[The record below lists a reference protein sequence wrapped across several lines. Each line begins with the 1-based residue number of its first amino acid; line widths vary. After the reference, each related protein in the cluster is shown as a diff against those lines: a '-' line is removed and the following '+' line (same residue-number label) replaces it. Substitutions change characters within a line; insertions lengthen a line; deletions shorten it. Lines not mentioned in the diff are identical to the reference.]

1 MSNTNKINWTI
12 QPLELPKIL
21 KRCSKCGQEAY
32 FINSEKFRVNANKK
46 HLDIWLIYQC
56 ESCKSTYN
64 LTVHERIS
72 PRDLSNEHLEQFMRN
87 DKALAGQIGFDS
99 ALHARNKVF
108 LDLSEVPIAIVGDI
122 PNESEATLIEIE
134 CTVALGLRADKVLS
148 QKLSVSRASIKQHI
162 LEGRIKRIDGKD
174 LLKEKMKGTIEVL
187 LAR

>member
-1 MSNTNKINWTI
+1 MMNFANKIIWTI
-12 QPLELPKIL
+12 QPLELPKVL

-72 PRDLSNEHLEQFMRN
+72 PKDLPNEHLEQFMRN
-87 DKALAGQIGFDS
+87 DKALASQIGFDS

-122 PNESEATLIEIE
+122 PQVLTKTVVEIH
-134 CTVALGLRADKVLS
+134 CRYPLGLRVDKILS
-148 QKLSVSRASIKQHI
+148 QKLNVSRASIKQQI
-162 LEGRIKRIDGKD
+162 IDGHMTSVEGKD
-174 LLKEKMKGTIEVL
+174 LLKERMKGNIEI
-187 LAR
+187 AFA